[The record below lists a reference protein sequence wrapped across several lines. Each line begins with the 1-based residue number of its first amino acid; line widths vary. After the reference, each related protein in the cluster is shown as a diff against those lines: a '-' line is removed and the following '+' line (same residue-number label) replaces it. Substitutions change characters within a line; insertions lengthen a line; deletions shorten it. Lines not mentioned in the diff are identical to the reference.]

1 MSAAGAAFPVDER
14 GIARS
19 CGLGNIA
26 GTILMPAGVMHSDG
40 ISSQWQLDPYP
51 GLRAKHPTLVAG
63 VLFRDF
69 ARQRDDATVVVLKD
83 RVRAI
88 S

>member
-1 MSAAGAAFPVDER
+1 
-14 GIARS
+14 
-19 CGLGNIA
+19 
-26 GTILMPAGVMHSDG
+26 MHSDG

-51 GLRAKHPTLVAG
+51 GLRITHPGLVAG

-69 ARQRDDATVVVLKD
+69 WRGRDDATVVVVKD
-83 RVRAI
+83 RQATAG